1 MQHESST
8 EPILTK
14 GYATTA
20 EHAHGPGY
28 YWVCADCAADF
39 AEEFGWILVEEFGWI
54 LVEE

>member
-1 MQHESST
+1 MQHESSI

-28 YWVCADCAADF
+28 HWVCADCAADF
-39 AEEFGWILVEEFGWI
+39 AEEFGWILVEE
-54 LVEE
+54 